1 MLNYMSIFSWF
12 KKNKQLGKVV
22 HYFDKINVAVVQL
35 TGKLKVGD
43 TVKFKHGVKEFEQMV
58 GSMQVN
64 HVQVQS
70 AKAGEEVAI
79 YTEHEA
85 NRGTLLLKA

>member
-1 MLNYMSIFSWF
+1 MCLFGWF
-12 KKNKQLGKVV
+12 KKNRELGKVV

-35 TGKLKVGD
+35 TGKVKVGD
-43 TVKFKHGVKEFEQMV
+43 TVKFKHGVKEFEQVV

-70 AKAGEEVAI
+70 AKAGDEVAI
-79 YTEHEA
+79 YAEHEA
-85 NRGTLLLKA
+85 SRGTLLLKA